1 MKFMVS
7 RQMQARV
14 ENRTKWECCSS
25 SSSCSNYALGEN
37 NRFEFY
43 TAFILPTQPIPP
55 ISMLLLEK
63 SWFVSCARNRKTF
76 AKWKISHLLHR
87 IVSVCA
93 YFFCNVFFSSLVSVG
108 CSDKFTVWNYLSA
121 YPLPCFPVCTLGP
134 VKCIPIKYICT
145 IFPNFF

>member
-1 MKFMVS
+1 MVS

-14 ENRTKWECCSS
+14 ENRMQQQLQQLRFRGKQP
-25 SSSCSNYALGEN
+25 
-37 NRFEFY
+37 FEFY
-43 TAFILPTQPIPP
+43 TAFVQPTQPIPP
-55 ISMLLLEK
+55 ISMLLPEK

-93 YFFCNVFFSSLVSVG
+93 YIFFSLVSVG

-134 VKCIPIKYICT
+134 AKCIPIKYICT